1 MGTPPTHH
9 QDTIETLATHER
21 DTIETLARL
30 ERDTTEGGTIETP
43 PKHHRDTIETSPETP
58 PRQAVGFSDF
68 VLHCLQ
74 TLPDFRTGSR
84 CIYVCGDAI
93 VAEGPLHVF

>member
-1 MGTPPTHH
+1 MCVFPAMGAEASVDRQTT
-9 QDTIETLATHER
+9 TAER
-21 DTIETLARL
+21 
-30 ERDTTEGGTIETP
+30 
-43 PKHHRDTIETSPETP
+43 KHVKAQT
-58 PRQAVGFSDF
+58 VGFSDF